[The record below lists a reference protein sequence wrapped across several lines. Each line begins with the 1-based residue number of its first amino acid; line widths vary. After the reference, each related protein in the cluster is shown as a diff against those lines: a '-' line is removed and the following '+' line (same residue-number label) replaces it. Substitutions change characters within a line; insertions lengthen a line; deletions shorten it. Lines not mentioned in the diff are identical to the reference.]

1 MTTKKADYIWF
12 NGEMVRW
19 EDAKV
24 HVMSHA
30 LHYGTSVFEGI
41 RCYDS
46 HKGPVV
52 FRHREHMQRLHD
64 SAKIYRFPVSQSIDE
79 LMEACRDV
87 IRKNNL
93 TSAYIRP
100 LIFVG
105 DVGMG
110 VNPPA
115 GYSTDVIIAAFPW
128 GAYLGAE
135 ALEQGIDAMVS
146 SWNRAAPNTIPTAAK
161 AGGNYLSSLLV
172 GSEARRHGYQEG
184 IALDVNGYISEG
196 AGENLFEVK
205 DGVLF
210 TPPFTSSALPGI
222 TRDAIIKLAKELGIE
237 VREQVL
243 ELFKFLKRN
252 AKGFEKAVLA
262 STAMRIGVRESRMI
276 VGDYVLTQDDLTGC
290 RRFEDS
296 ISACNYDID
305 IHNPEGSGTSHWYF
319 KDGTYYTIPYR
330 CLIPTG
336 VDNLLVAG
344 RCISSTHEAQ
354 ASYRIMPTCCTLGQA
369 AGTAAAMA
377 AASDGKV
384 RNVNVGELRKILTE
398 NGMFI

>member
-46 HKGPVV
+46 HKGPIV

-135 ALEQGIDAMVS
+135 ALEQGSMRWFPPRTAQHQTPSQPRQKLMVTIS
-146 SWNRAAPNTIPTAAK
+146 LPCWWVAKRAATVIRK
-161 AGGNYLSSLLV
+161 V
-172 GSEARRHGYQEG
+172 
-184 IALDVNGYISEG
+184 
-196 AGENLFEVK
+196 
-205 DGVLF
+205 
-210 TPPFTSSALPGI
+210 
-222 TRDAIIKLAKELGIE
+222 
-237 VREQVL
+237 
-243 ELFKFLKRN
+243 
-252 AKGFEKAVLA
+252 
-262 STAMRIGVRESRMI
+262 SRWM
-276 VGDYVLTQDDLTGC
+276 
-290 RRFEDS
+290 
-296 ISACNYDID
+296 
-305 IHNPEGSGTSHWYF
+305 
-319 KDGTYYTIPYR
+319 
-330 CLIPTG
+330 
-336 VDNLLVAG
+336 
-344 RCISSTHEAQ
+344 
-354 ASYRIMPTCCTLGQA
+354 
-369 AGTAAAMA
+369 
-377 AASDGKV
+377 
-384 RNVNVGELRKILTE
+384 
-398 NGMFI
+398 

>member
-135 ALEQGIDAMVS
+135 ALEQGSMRWFPPRTAQHQTPSRRRQKPVVTTS
-146 SWNRAAPNTIPTAAK
+146 LPCWWVAKRAATVIRK
-161 AGGNYLSSLLV
+161 V
-172 GSEARRHGYQEG
+172 
-184 IALDVNGYISEG
+184 
-196 AGENLFEVK
+196 
-205 DGVLF
+205 
-210 TPPFTSSALPGI
+210 
-222 TRDAIIKLAKELGIE
+222 
-237 VREQVL
+237 
-243 ELFKFLKRN
+243 
-252 AKGFEKAVLA
+252 
-262 STAMRIGVRESRMI
+262 SRWM
-276 VGDYVLTQDDLTGC
+276 
-290 RRFEDS
+290 
-296 ISACNYDID
+296 
-305 IHNPEGSGTSHWYF
+305 
-319 KDGTYYTIPYR
+319 
-330 CLIPTG
+330 
-336 VDNLLVAG
+336 
-344 RCISSTHEAQ
+344 
-354 ASYRIMPTCCTLGQA
+354 
-369 AGTAAAMA
+369 
-377 AASDGKV
+377 
-384 RNVNVGELRKILTE
+384 
-398 NGMFI
+398 

>member
-12 NGEMVRW
+12 NGEMVPW
-19 EDAKV
+19 GEAKV

-64 SAKIYRFPVSQSIDE
+64 SAKIYRFPVSQSVDE
-79 LMEACRDV
+79 LMEACREV
-87 IRKNNL
+87 IRTNNL

-100 LIFVG
+100 LVFVG

-110 VNPPA
+110 VNPPP
-115 GYSTDVIIAAFPW
+115 GYNTDVIIAAFPW

-196 AGENLFEVK
+196 AGENLFEV
-205 DGVLF
+205 F
-210 TPPFTSSALPGI
+210 MS
-222 TRDAIIKLAKELGIE
+222 
-237 VREQVL
+237 
-243 ELFKFLKRN
+243 
-252 AKGFEKAVLA
+252 
-262 STAMRIGVRESRMI
+262 
-276 VGDYVLTQDDLTGC
+276 
-290 RRFEDS
+290 
-296 ISACNYDID
+296 
-305 IHNPEGSGTSHWYF
+305 
-319 KDGTYYTIPYR
+319 
-330 CLIPTG
+330 
-336 VDNLLVAG
+336 
-344 RCISSTHEAQ
+344 
-354 ASYRIMPTCCTLGQA
+354 
-369 AGTAAAMA
+369 GTAAEITPVR
-377 AASDGKV
+377 SVDGIQ
-384 RNVNVGELRKILTE
+384 VGAGRRGPVTKRIQEAFFGLFTGETE
-398 NGMFI
+398 DKWGWLDPVSK

>member
-237 VREQVL
+237 VRG
-243 ELFKFLKRN
+243 
-252 AKGFEKAVLA
+252 AGAVA
-262 STAMRIGVRESRMI
+262 RIPVPG
-276 VGDYVLTQDDLTGC
+276 G
-290 RRFEDS
+290 
-296 ISACNYDID
+296 
-305 IHNPEGSGTSHWYF
+305 
-319 KDGTYYTIPYR
+319 
-330 CLIPTG
+330 
-336 VDNLLVAG
+336 
-344 RCISSTHEAQ
+344 
-354 ASYRIMPTCCTLGQA
+354 
-369 AGTAAAMA
+369 
-377 AASDGKV
+377 
-384 RNVNVGELRKILTE
+384 
-398 NGMFI
+398 

>member
-12 NGEMVRW
+12 NGEMVPW
-19 EDAKV
+19 GEAKV

-64 SAKIYRFPVSQSIDE
+64 SAKIYRFPVSQSVDE
-79 LMEACRDV
+79 LMEACREV

-100 LIFVG
+100 LVFVG

-110 VNPPA
+110 VNPPP
-115 GYSTDVIIAAFPW
+115 GYNTDVIIAAFPW

-135 ALEQGIDAMVS
+135 ALDRESMRWFLPGIAQRRTPFRPRPKPAV
-146 SWNRAAPNTIPTAAK
+146 TI
-161 AGGNYLSSLLV
+161 SSLLV

-222 TRDAIIKLAKELGIE
+222 TRDAIIKLAKELGLE

-243 ELFKFLKRN
+243 
-252 AKGFEKAVLA
+252 
-262 STAMRIGVRESRMI
+262 SRESLYLADEVFM
-276 VGDYVLTQDDLTGC
+276 
-290 RRFEDS
+290 S
-296 ISACNYDID
+296 
-305 IHNPEGSGTSHWYF
+305 
-319 KDGTYYTIPYR
+319 
-330 CLIPTG
+330 
-336 VDNLLVAG
+336 
-344 RCISSTHEAQ
+344 
-354 ASYRIMPTCCTLGQA
+354 
-369 AGTAAAMA
+369 GTAAEITPVR
-377 AASDGKV
+377 SVDGIQ
-384 RNVNVGELRKILTE
+384 VGEGRCGPVTKRIQQAFFGLFTGETE
-398 NGMFI
+398 DKWGWLDQVNN